1 MPVEFQPPIAGRS
14 FAASDF
20 SSGPLSLPAP
30 ALAQRLIGTVLLL
43 DGVGGVIVE
52 TEAYTRDDPA
62 SHSFGGPT
70 PRNRAM
76 FGPPGMAYVYRS
88 YGLHWCFNIVARES
102 GAVLI
107 RALAPIAGLAAMTAR
122 RGGASALCA
131 GPGRLTQALAI
142 TRDHDGLDVTASP
155 FVLLDRVAAP
165 TLAIG
170 LRIGISKAQDRPWR
184 FGEAGSRHLS
194 RPFRG

>member
-1 MPVEFQPPIAGRS
+1 
-14 FAASDF
+14 
-20 SSGPLSLPAP
+20 
-30 ALAQRLIGTVLLL
+30 VLLL